1 MDGPFQGLK
10 PRAKGSEVTGSAC
23 TKVVSEDVY
32 GTPPGWKVAQCGLTV
47 RVLPREIRQPEA
59 CSQMRVHLT
68 WLSLTGLWVFSSL
81 VKQRV
86 IELWAIYR
94 HHLWENW

>member
-10 PRAKGSEVTGSAC
+10 PRAKGSQVKGSARA
-23 TKVVSEDVY
+23 KVVSEDVY
-32 GTPPGWKVAQCGLTV
+32 GSPPGWKVAQCGLTV
-47 RVLPREIRQPEA
+47 RVLPREIRHPEA

-68 WLSLTGLWVFSSL
+68 WLSLTWLWVFSSL

-94 HHLWENW
+94 QNSWGSW